1 MMQTSLVQQV
11 KLSLTELNRIWT
23 LSKGSYS
30 LVLSDDH
37 QEIARIP
44 LSKYG
49 EQLLR
54 K

>member
-1 MMQTSLVQQV
+1 MRMSLVHQV
-11 KLSLTELNRIWT
+11 KLSQTELHRIWT
-23 LSKGSYS
+23 LNKGSYS

-37 QEIARIP
+37 QEIARTP
-44 LSKYG
+44 LSFKYG